1 MRLTYTSVDFQN
13 HIRQSPHPT
22 GTLYKHI
29 TISFLYGWWLMN
41 NRLKNNYKLQ
51 IYIVFLILWY
61 ERCWKISGGKLYIS
75 KICGV
80 FWSNFTWHPDFNSV
94 VRVSRKSRTIF
105 LLNLCKIQRH
115 MFIYLSFT
123 SKRSQRSVQY
133 NLNQNFAQSADLK
146 GKIKSCAEYRI
157 LTHFKY
163 CFYKR
168 LLFDIWIFMD
178 QNNDNI
184 ICNRIKLSFFK
195 IYWLLHSQTELKC
208 KALLS

>member
-1 MRLTYTSVDFQN
+1 MKDV
-13 HIRQSPHPT
+13 
-22 GTLYKHI
+22 
-29 TISFLYGWWLMN
+29 
-41 NRLKNNYKLQ
+41 
-51 IYIVFLILWY
+51 
-61 ERCWKISGGKLYIS
+61 ERFPGGKLYIS
-75 KICGV
+75 KICEV
-80 FWSNFTWHPDFNSV
+80 FLCQILHGIPISV

-105 LLNLCKIQRH
+105 LLNQCKIQRH

-123 SKRSQRSVQY
+123 SQRSLRSVQY
-133 NLNQNFAQSADLK
+133 NLNQNFAHSADLK
-146 GKIKSCAEYRI
+146 GKIKSCAVYRI